1 MFIVYSF
8 CVEVYVVKPDLRQS
22 GRVTYLNVEGNLP
35 QCFYQVHF
43 KSSKKKKKQNSL
55 QLRAEI
61 SEIRKERK
69 IGQTER
75 RCFEG
80 K

>member
-1 MFIVYSF
+1 M
-8 CVEVYVVKPDLRQS
+8 KPDLRYS
-22 GRVTYLNVEGNLP
+22 GRVTYLNVEGACLSAFTKLISRV
-35 QCFYQVHF
+35 Q
-43 KSSKKKKKQNSL
+43 KKEKTKQNSL

-61 SEIRKERK
+61 SEIRSKRK
-69 IGQTER
+69 IGQTEI

>member
-1 MFIVYSF
+1 M
-8 CVEVYVVKPDLRQS
+8 KPDLRYS
-22 GRVTYLNVEGNLP
+22 GRVTYLNVEGACLSAFTKFISRVP
-35 QCFYQVHF
+35 
-43 KSSKKKKKQNSL
+43 KKKKKNSL